1 MDKYDEFFE
10 QQGITDGKL
19 TPEQAAQL
27 MELSAQ
33 GETDALSSETGGA
46 PDAALEGEQQPAE
59 QHSNEP
65 SLDELT
71 ADNAVVPA
79 RDGKHTIPFERL
91 QQTREEV
98 RTLKG
103 QLAETEQQWQTK
115 YQSAQQE
122 LDALRAQAQQ
132 RADAGLAP
140 TDADRQV
147 AAYDA
152 AVEAGLDPDELLG
165 DFSAEAIVKGMARIA
180 DQRVQSA
187 VAEALKPFAG
197 FLQQQQ
203 LEQRKSAEQAHADA
217 VYAAHPNLDSMAE
230 SQEFKAW
237 MDQQVA
243 AAPSFLKDSVRAGFD
258 EVMRNGTASEVIEL
272 FDAYTGKQKT
282 VTPTPAN
289 ARQAAQQAIAATKAT
304 PPISLSDIPGAAGGA
319 ASEFEVLASLSPN
332 DLSIRLATMPPEKV
346 EAFLNTRM

>member
-1 MDKYDEFFE
+1 M
-10 QQGITDGKL
+10 
-19 TPEQAAQL
+19 
-27 MELSAQ
+27 
-33 GETDALSSETGGA
+33 
-46 PDAALEGEQQPAE
+46 
-59 QHSNEP
+59 
-65 SLDELT
+65 
-71 ADNAVVPA
+71 
-79 RDGKHTIPFERL
+79 
-91 QQTREEV
+91 
-98 RTLKG
+98 
-103 QLAETEQQWQTK
+103 
-115 YQSAQQE
+115 
-122 LDALRAQAQQ
+122 
-132 RADAGLAP
+132 AP

-203 LEQRKSAEQAHADA
+203 LEQQKSAEQAHADA

-258 EVMRNGTASEVIEL
+258 EVMRNGTAAEVIEL
-272 FDAYTGKQKT
+272 FDAFTGKQET

-346 EAFLNTRM
+346 EAFLNSRM

>member
-10 QQGITDGKL
+10 QHGITDGKL

-27 MELSAQ
+27 MELSAK

-46 PDAALEGEQQPAE
+46 PDAALEGEQQQE
-59 QHSNEP
+59 GLSGNEP
-65 SLDELT
+65 SLDDLT
-71 ADNAVVPA
+71 ADNAVVLA

-103 QLAETEQQWQTK
+103 RLAESEQWQTK

-132 RADAGLAP
+132 RADAGMAP

-152 AVEAGLDPDELLG
+152 AVEAGLDPDELMG

-180 DQRVQSA
+180 DQRVQAA

-197 FLQQQQ
+197 FLEQQQ
-203 LEQRKSAEQAHADA
+203 LEKQVSAKSAHDQAI
-217 VYAAHPNLDSMAE
+217 YAAHPNLDSMVE
-230 SQEFKAW
+230 SQEFQAW
-237 MDQQVA
+237 MDRQVE
-243 AAPSFLKDSVRAGFD
+243 AAPNFMKDGIRAGF
-258 EVMRNGTASEVIEL
+258 EKVLSTGTASEVIEL

-282 VTPTPAN
+282 VTPPPAN

-332 DLSIRLATMPPEKV
+332 DLSNRLASMPPEKV
-346 EAFLNTRM
+346 EAFLNSRM